1 MKRGIFVSCAMVIF
15 MILLSFQVMAQE
27 GKTEIIPKISVQGVF
42 DDNIYL
48 TDTDEESDSI
58 IHLKPALFLDY
69 SFNQRGGV
77 HLDYQGDFAYYMEND
92 ENDWQTHKGL
102 FDLNYSAP
110 GGVIVRVKN
119 TYTDAEDPYGNKSEY
134 GVGEIT
140 ERWNNDLETALG
152 FDFGNRFK
160 FLAYFNYYKQDY
172 EQDDDFTQ
180 DYKTSEYGVGF
191 QMRFLPK
198 TWAFFRYHSGERD
211 YFTQGRIAGAVVDVD
226 ESNDADFDYQ
236 RANIGITWDSGA
248 KLIGELNFGYQW
260 KDYDNTSDVSDNP
273 YDDHDTWIASTS
285 INYIPYQATY
295 GPEFSLA
302 TLNIRRALRQYGSDS
317 RDYFEETAIGFVL
330 SQALYAKF
338 FIKEGL
344 EFQKNKYNNPYDEK
358 SDSIFFNFDV
368 DYKIQDW
375 LSAGAGYRYKTR
387 DSTVDSNDYTD
398 NQLILTLNAVF

>member
-1 MKRGIFVSCAMVIF
+1 MKRGIFVSCAMVLF

-27 GKTEIIPKISVQGVF
+27 GKMEIIPKISIQGVS

-48 TDTDEESDSI
+48 TDTNEESDSI
-58 IHLKPALFLDY
+58 IHLKPALFFGY
-69 SFNQRGGV
+69 SFNQRGGM
-77 HLDYQGDFAYYMEND
+77 HLDYQGDFAYYMDNE
-92 ENDWQTHKGL
+92 ENDWQTHRGL

-110 GGVIVRVKN
+110 GGVIVRIKN
-119 TYTDAEDPYGNKSEY
+119 TYTDAEDPYGNENEY
-134 GVGEIT
+134 KLGVPQT

-180 DYKTSEYGVGF
+180 DYKTNEYGAGF

-198 TWAFFRYHSGERD
+198 TWAFFRYHFGERD
-211 YFTQGRIAGAVVDVD
+211 YFTQSSGVT

-236 RANIGITWDSGA
+236 RANIGITWDSGS
-248 KLIGELNFGYQW
+248 KLMGELNFGYQW
-260 KDYDNTSDVSDNP
+260 KDYENTSDVFNKP

-285 INYIPYQATY
+285 INYIPHKETY
-295 GPEFSLA
+295 DPDFSLA
-302 TLNIRRALRQYGSDS
+302 TLNIRRALRQYGSNS

-330 SQALYAKF
+330 SQVAYTKF
-338 FIKEGL
+338 IIKEGL
-344 EFQKNKYNNPYDEK
+344 EFQKNKYNNPNDEK
-358 SDSIFFNFDV
+358 ADSIFFNIDF

-375 LSAGAGYRYKTR
+375 LSAGASYRYKRR
-387 DSTVDSNDYTD
+387 DSTEDSNDYTD
-398 NQLILTLNAVF
+398 NQLILTLTVVF